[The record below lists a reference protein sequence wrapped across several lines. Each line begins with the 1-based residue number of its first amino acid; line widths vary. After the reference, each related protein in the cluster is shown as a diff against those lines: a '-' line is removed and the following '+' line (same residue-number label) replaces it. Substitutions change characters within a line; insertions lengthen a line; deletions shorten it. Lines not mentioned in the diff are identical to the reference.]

1 MNNARILDISD
12 LSREELMETIRLLG
26 SIRDN
31 TNMFKSDCAGRSLV
45 NLFARSDRNTQSAFA
60 AAMSR
65 LGGFYLPFEF
75 CPGESFKDNVLT
87 ASSRGDIL
95 AVCHPLKGAA
105 LAASVYSTVPV
116 INAGD
121 SSFSLPCNTL
131 RDVATIWY
139 TQNHISNMK
148 IGFCGNTK
156 AQEVL
161 GLVKC
166 LGVYNNNSFVFCDA
180 LNREI
185 PETVKSE
192 LLSNGR
198 QFESVSSL
206 EDMIEELDVL
216 YMTRVERGAFLS
228 DDDYGGALGRCVL
241 GERLMLAAK
250 TELSILH
257 PFPRGAELPAYVDLD
272 FRAKYFDQLEY
283 GVYAVMTFIF
293 KMFKGR
299 AGRLIK
305 PDEVRS
311 THGLFCGNPECI
323 TSAEDYLPGLFIEKG
338 DDLVCSYCKNIVEK

>member
-1 MNNARILDISD
+1 MNNARILDIGD

-45 NLFARSDRNTQSAFA
+45 NLFAQPVRNTQSAFA
-60 AAMSR
+60 AAISR
-65 LGGFYLPFEF
+65 LGGFSLPFEL
-75 CPGESFKDNVLT
+75 CPAQSFKDNILT

-95 AVCHPLKGAA
+95 AVSHPLKGAA
-105 LAASVYSTVPV
+105 LAASVYATVPV

-121 SSFSLPCNTL
+121 SSFSLPCDTL
-131 RDVATIWY
+131 RDVAAIWY

-148 IGFCGNTK
+148 IGFCGNVK
-156 AQEVL
+156 ADEVL
-161 GLVKC
+161 GLSKC
-166 LGVYNNNSFVFCDA
+166 LGVYNGNSFLFCDA

-185 PETVKSE
+185 PETVRSA

-198 QFESVSSL
+198 QFDSVSSL
-206 EDMIEELDVL
+206 EDMIEDLDVL
-216 YMTRVERGAFLS
+216 YMTRVEREAFSS
-228 DDDYGGALGRCVL
+228 DGDYGGALKRCVL

-250 TELSILH
+250 PDMSILH

-272 FRAKYFDQLEY
+272 CRAKYFDQLEY
-283 GVYAVMTFIF
+283 GVYAVMTLIF

-305 PDEVRS
+305 PDDIRS
-311 THGLFCGNPECI
+311 THGLFCGNSECI
-323 TSAEDYLPGLFIEKG
+323 TSTEDYLPALFIEKG
-338 DDLVCSYCKNIVEK
+338 DDIVCSYCKNAVEK